1 MIGQGTGNIDLIS
14 RPFLKCLNKEHLA
27 MENFKKIMFFS
38 LFEFPTLQFSHKA
51 GISKLYLL
59 FLIISNNKNIINN
72 MLLDK
77 MDLRLPV
84 VLYIFYT
91 YTILA
96 HCMVSTFVLI
106 TSTIV

>member
-1 MIGQGTGNIDLIS
+1 
-14 RPFLKCLNKEHLA
+14 
-27 MENFKKIMFFS
+27 MENFKKNVFFS
-38 LFEFPTLQFSHKA
+38 LFEFPTLQFSHTA